1 MNIQKIEQRSLTM
14 EIMQPAAHLDQ
25 MIRQTRAHHVDLSL
39 LADRKANMILTIAS
53 LMIPLSIN
61 FLYDE
66 RSHLAAAILIGF
78 CVLTI
83 LSAALAAM
91 PKIKTESNQNGKPD
105 IHQSSFNILFFGS
118 FAGMPYHDYKE
129 AMETVMNDANAVYET
144 QVREIYTM
152 GKYLAEKKYRFVQ
165 FSYMSF
171 LAGVLTSSLV
181 YIIKSYV

>member
-1 MNIQKIEQRSLTM
+1 MD
-14 EIMQPAAHLDQ
+14 IMQPAAHLDQ
-25 MIRQTRAHHVDLSL
+25 MIRQTRAHHVDLSA

-66 RSHLAAAILIGF
+66 RSHLAAVILIGF

-91 PKIKTESNQNGKPD
+91 PKLKTDNKQNGTPD
-105 IHQSSFNILFFGS
+105 INQSSFNILFFGS
-118 FAGMPYHDYKE
+118 FATLRYDDYKD
-129 AMETVMNDANAVYET
+129 AMETMMNDANAVYET
-144 QVREIYTM
+144 QIREIYSM
-152 GKYLAEKKYRFVQ
+152 GKYLAEKKYRYVQ

-171 LAGVLTSSLV
+171 ITGVLTSSIV
-181 YIIKSYV
+181 YVIRSYV